1 MLKDIV
7 EVHAIGG
14 HRLQIRFEDGVE
26 GEIDL
31 AKLVE
36 FTGVFKTL
44 EDPAEVARV
53 RVAPELGTI
62 CWPSGA
68 DLDPDVLYSI
78 VTGKP
83 IELRDGYTAA
93 PPKRALG

>member
-7 EVHAIGG
+7 EARATGG

-36 FTGVFKTL
+36 FKGVFEAL

-53 RVAPELGTI
+53 RVDPELGTV

-68 DLDPDVLYSI
+68 DLDPDVLYST
-78 VTGKP
+78 VTGTP